1 MTGDG
6 ALELRNNEIMPPDR
20 DWSIRTM
27 AEKKAPAHQP
37 TSRPT
42 HQPIKTL
49 RSDQQAKKSAAQRTG
64 AAARREAG
72 IRGSGDQAFLP
83 VFQS

>member
-6 ALELRNNEIMPPDR
+6 TVELEFQLIMPPDR

-27 AEKKAPAHQP
+27 TENKTSHHHTITRAPDHP
-37 TSRPT
+37 T
-42 HQPIKTL
+42 
-49 RSDQQAKKSAAQRTG
+49 KKSAAQRTG
-64 AAARREAG
+64 AAARWEAM
-72 IRGSGDQAFLP
+72 IRGVCDQAFLP

>member
-37 TSRPT
+37 T
-42 HQPIKTL
+42 KTL

-64 AAARREAG
+64 AAARREVG
-72 IRGSGDQAFLP
+72 IKGSGDQAFLP

>member
-27 AEKKAPAHQP
+27 AEIKAPADQL
-37 TSRPT
+37 
-42 HQPIKTL
+42 IKTL
-49 RSDQQAKKSAAQRTG
+49 RSHQHVKKSAAQRTG
-64 AAARREAG
+64 AAARREVG
-72 IRGSGDQAFLP
+72 IKGSGDQAFLP

>member
-37 TSRPT
+37 TNPST
-42 HQPIKTL
+42 HQNPAL
-49 RSDQQAKKSAAQRTG
+49 GSAGKKI
-64 AAARREAG
+64 RRPANWSGGEAG
-72 IRGSGDQAFLP
+72 GGDQR
-83 VFQS
+83 

>member
-37 TSRPT
+37 T
-42 HQPIKTL
+42 KTL
-49 RSDQQAKKSAAQRTG
+49 RPDQQAKKSAAQRTG
-64 AAARREAG
+64 AAARREVG
-72 IRGSGDQAFLP
+72 IKGSGDQAFLP